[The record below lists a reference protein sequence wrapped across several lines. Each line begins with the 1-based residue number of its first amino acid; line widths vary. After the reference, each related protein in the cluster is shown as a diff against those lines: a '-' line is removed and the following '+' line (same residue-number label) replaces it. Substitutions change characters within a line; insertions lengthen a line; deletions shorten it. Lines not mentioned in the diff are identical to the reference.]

1 MLDKNDDNFEPE
13 IEFTDPSDESDR
25 AGEDGDDD
33 SATGKIKKL
42 RQDLKES
49 KEESQKNLDGWQR
62 ALADYANL
70 QKNSGE
76 QLKDLK
82 GYVVEGFIEELLPVL
97 DSFEM
102 AMKNKASWESVSEN
116 WRKGVEYIYNQILK
130 ILENNGVEE
139 IKDVKEKFNPEIHHI
154 VEEIETEDESQDHQI
169 AEIVQKGYKS
179 KKTIIRPAQVKVF
192 IKSH

>member
-1 MLDKNDDNFEPE
+1 MQDELDNE
-13 IEFTDPSDESDR
+13 IEFTN
-25 AGEDGDDD
+25 EDGE
-33 SATGKIKKL
+33 STGADKIKKL
-42 RQDLKES
+42 RQDLKDA
-49 KEESQKNLDGWQR
+49 KDESQKNLDGWQR

-139 IKDVKEKFNPEIHHI
+139 IKDAKEKFNPEIHHI
-154 VEEIETEDESQDHQI
+154 VEEIETEDESLDHSI
-169 AEIVQKGYKS
+169 SEIVQKGYKT
-179 KKTIIRPAQVKVF
+179 KKTIIRPAQVKIF
-192 IKSH
+192 TKKN